1 VTLALEGE
9 SPSGH
14 PSTGNHGRDKPAV
27 TRWLR
32 LWGFESLPVHAPGNG
47 LLPLSVRR
55 KDAPVRLRAG
65 VLMMRVSRV
74 REAGCNPVVA
84 RVRVPGASPSAR
96 SQPDKAASS

>member
-1 VTLALEGE
+1 MTLVLEGE

-27 TRWLR
+27 NRWLR

-65 VLMMRVSRV
+65 VLLSRLSL
-74 REAGCNPVVA
+74 AWAAACKTA
-84 RVRVPGASPSAR
+84 R
-96 SQPDKAASS
+96 

>member
-1 VTLALEGE
+1 MTLVLEGE

-47 LLPLSVRR
+47 LAGGFPKATDS
-55 KDAPVRLRAG
+55 VRLRAG
-65 VLMMRVSRV
+65 VLLSRFSLV
-74 REAGCNPVVA
+74 RAAVCKT
-84 RVRVPGASPSAR
+84 VR
-96 SQPDKAASS
+96 